1 MIPLLFLLAAPA
13 VQGPPSPDSAQSR
26 YRQCTDMI
34 RSSPDRAIAYAG
46 DWQGKGGGLHARQCL
61 GLALS
66 KLGKWAEA
74 ASTFEQAARDAE
86 TVRDPSAA
94 DFWVQS
100 GNAWLAGADPGKA
113 RTAFN
118 SALGSTA
125 LTPLL
130 RGEVH
135 LDRGRAEVALNDLAA
150 ARRDFDKA
158 IELAPGDAFAWYM
171 SAALARRQL
180 DLDRARNDIAKAV
193 SLAPDDGEVLLE
205 AGTIAGLSGEI
216 EAARGLYMR
225 AARASPQSDTA
236 RRALDAIAANGGE
249 TTTAAPRPPAN

>member
-1 MIPLLFLLAAPA
+1 VIPLLILLAAPA
-13 VQGPPSPDSAQSR
+13 VIGPPSPDSAESR

-46 DWQGKGGGLHARQCL
+46 DWQSKGGGLHARQCL
-61 GLALS
+61 GLAYS
-66 KLGKWAEA
+66 KLGRWPEA
-74 ASTFEQAARDAE
+74 AAAFEQAARDAE
-86 TVRDPSAA
+86 TVRDSAAA

-100 GNAWLAGADPGKA
+100 GNAWLAGADPLKA
-113 RTAFN
+113 KAAFN

-135 LDRGRAEVALNDLAA
+135 LDRGRAEVALNDLTA

-158 IELAPGDAFAWYM
+158 LELAPTDAFAWYV
-171 SAALARRQL
+171 SAALARRQR
-180 DLDRARNDIAKAV
+180 DLARAQADIAKAV
-193 SLAPDDGEVLLE
+193 SLAPDDAEVLLE
-205 AGTIAGLSGEI
+205 AGTIAGLSGEVD
-216 EAARGLYMR
+216 AAQGLYMR
-225 AARASPQSDTA
+225 AARAAPNSDTA

-249 TTTAAPRPPAN
+249 ARSTAPRPPAN